1 MLDAQAAFV
10 PFLDA
15 TAAADEPVVFLRSA
29 SSHLRAVSSATIAA
43 SPASAP
49 LRATADP
56 DTAAHSADDLAHAQ
70 PTDTRPVTPRR
81 PLRFSSARASEDAVA
96 VTLPVANLFAGI
108 FDEDDLATADVDPRL
123 ARSRQRARAI
133 LAAREAALPAEEAN
147 LWHDFTLDPAPAPS
161 PTPISASAAADAATI
176 ATADAA
182 RTARSRSGRP
192 VRHLTSAD
200 LLGNRVT
207 ETPAEDPLQNHLHR
221 VRDALYGPDPEG
233 DAAAAAA
240 AAHLSLPARCT
251 AHAFNL
257 ALLVTALPLG
267 AAMMVYTFLR
277 GEDLRLSARMV
288 AVTGTAVTVMQLGLV
303 GFI

>member
-10 PFLDA
+10 PFRDA
-15 TAAADEPVVFLRSA
+15 TAAADESVVFLRSA
-29 SSHLRAVSSATIAA
+29 SSHLRAVSTATIAT
-43 SPASAP
+43 SPAAAP
-49 LRATADP
+49 LHDRTAP
-56 DTAAHSADDLAHAQ
+56 DTAPHSAENLTPAL
-70 PTDTRPVTPRR
+70 PSDTRPVTPRR
-81 PLRFSSARASEDAVA
+81 PLRFSSARTSEDAVA
-96 VTLPVANLFAGI
+96 VTLPVANLFTGI

-147 LWHDFTLDPAPAPS
+147 LWHDFALDPAPAPTLAPLS
-161 PTPISASAAADAATI
+161 ADAATS
-176 ATADAA
+176 AAA
-182 RTARSRSGRP
+182 RTARTRSGRP

-200 LLGNRVT
+200 LRANRVA
-207 ETPAEDPLQNHLHR
+207 ETPMEDPLQTQLHR
-221 VRDALYGPDPEG
+221 VRDALYAPDPEG

-288 AVTGTAVTVMQLGLV
+288 ALAGTAVTVTQLGLDR
-303 GFI
+303 FI

>member
-29 SSHLRAVSSATIAA
+29 SSHLRAVPTATRAT
-43 SPASAP
+43 SPAAAQP
-49 LRATADP
+49 ATAQP
-56 DTAAHSADDLAHAQ
+56 STAAHSAEGLAPAL
-70 PTDTRPVTPRR
+70 PPALPSDTRPVTPRR
-81 PLRFSSARASEDAVA
+81 PLRFSSARSSEDTVA
-96 VTLPVANLFAGI
+96 VTLPVANLFIGV

-147 LWHDFTLDPAPAPS
+147 LWHDFTPDPAPAPTLA
-161 PTPISASAAADAATI
+161 PLTADPATI
-176 ATADAA
+176 ATTDADRSA
-182 RTARSRSGRP
+182 RTRSGRP

-200 LLGNRVT
+200 LRANRLP
-207 ETPAEDPLQNHLHR
+207 ETPEEDPLQTHLHR
-221 VRDALYGPDPEG
+221 VRDALYAPDPEG

-288 AVTGTAVTVMQLGLV
+288 AVAGTAVTVMQLGLDR
-303 GFI
+303 FI

>member
-29 SSHLRAVSSATIAA
+29 SSHLRAVPTATPAT
-43 SPASAP
+43 SPATAQP
-49 LRATADP
+49 ATAQP
-56 DTAAHSADDLAHAQ
+56 ATTPHSAEDLAPALSN
-70 PTDTRPVTPRR
+70 DTRPVTPRR
-81 PLRFSSARASEDAVA
+81 PLRFSSARSSEDTVA
-96 VTLPVANLFAGI
+96 VTLPVANLFTGV

-147 LWHDFTLDPAPAPS
+147 LWHDFTLDPAPAPTLA
-161 PTPISASAAADAATI
+161 PLAADPATI
-176 ATADAA
+176 ATTDAA
-182 RTARSRSGRP
+182 RSARTRSGRP

-200 LLGNRVT
+200 LRANRLP
-207 ETPAEDPLQNHLHR
+207 ETPEEDPLQTHLHR
-221 VRDALYGPDPEG
+221 VRDALYAPDPEG

-288 AVTGTAVTVMQLGLV
+288 AVAGTAVTVMQLGLDR
-303 GFI
+303 FI

>member
-10 PFLDA
+10 PFRDA
-15 TAAADEPVVFLRSA
+15 TAAADESVVFLRSA
-29 SSHLRAVSSATIAA
+29 SSHLRAVSTATIAT
-43 SPASAP
+43 SPAAAP
-49 LRATADP
+49 LPDRTAP
-56 DTAAHSADDLAHAQ
+56 DTAPHSAENLGPAL
-70 PTDTRPVTPRR
+70 PSDTRPVTPRR
-81 PLRFSSARASEDAVA
+81 PLRFSSARTGEDAVA
-96 VTLPVANLFAGI
+96 VTLPVANLFTGI

-147 LWHDFTLDPAPAPS
+147 LWHDFALDPAPAPTLAPLS
-161 PTPISASAAADAATI
+161 ADA
-176 ATADAA
+176 AA
-182 RTARSRSGRP
+182 RTARTRSGRP

-200 LLGNRVT
+200 LRANRLP
-207 ETPAEDPLQNHLHR
+207 ETPEEDPLQTHLHR
-221 VRDALYGPDPEG
+221 VRDALYAPDPEG

-277 GEDLRLSARMV
+277 GDDLRLSARLV
-288 AVTGTAVTVMQLGLV
+288 AVAGTAVTVMQLGLDR
-303 GFI
+303 FI